1 MRKMAW
7 HGCTGLV
14 REMLDLALV
23 VPNWQSFC
31 MKRVKRWRLTVR
43 WDRSGVVETGNRLMR
58 VEYAMGW

>member
-1 MRKMAW
+1 
-7 HGCTGLV
+7 V

-43 WDRSGVVETGNRLMR
+43 WDRSGVVETGNGLMR
-58 VEYAMGW
+58 VEYAMRW